1 LASRRR
7 FDVAD
12 IARIQNE
19 LKAAGFD
26 GWLLYDFHNRD
37 AIAYHVLGLDFG
49 KFTSRRWFYW
59 IPASGEPVRLCS
71 KVESTKL
78 DTLPGEK
85 RLYLSWRELHASLK
99 AMMGSAKRIAMQYSP
114 SANIPYVSIVD
125 GGTIDLV
132 RSLGYDVVSSADLV
146 QTFQAILDDAQY
158 RSHLDAGARV
168 QVIKNEAF
176 DLVARDVGA
185 GRTLTQYDVQQF
197 IVKRYN
203 EEGLTCK
210 GEFPIVGTNEQP
222 ADPHFEPTLANA
234 RPIRKGDTLL
244 IDLWAK
250 LDRPGSIFYDITW
263 CGFVGRNPPAK
274 YVQIFNT
281 VRDARDAAL
290 EFVRTRFGGGKPVH
304 GWEVDDA
311 CRAIVEKAG
320 YGQYFIHRTGHSI
333 GEDVHGNGVNI
344 DNLETRDERLL
355 APGICFS
362 IEPGIYLAGEMA
374 ARSEIDVFITPAGKV
389 DVAGEMQ
396 RDLILMD

>member
-1 LASRRR
+1 
-7 FDVAD
+7 VPD
-12 IARIQNE
+12 IARIQKE
-19 LKAAGFD
+19 LRAAGFD

-59 IPASGEPVRLCS
+59 IPAAGDPIRLCS
-71 KVESTKL
+71 KVEPTKL
-78 DTLPGEK
+78 DRLPGER

-99 AMMGSAKRIAMQYSP
+99 GMMGKARTVAMQFSP
-114 SANIPYVSIVD
+114 AANIPYVSIVD
-125 GGTIDLV
+125 GGTIDLI
-132 RSLGYDVVSSADLV
+132 RSLGYEVVSSADLV
-146 QTFQAILDDAQY
+146 QTFQAILGDAQY
-158 RSHLDAGARV
+158 QSHLDAGARV
-168 QVIKNEAF
+168 QRIKDEAF
-176 DLVARDVGA
+176 DLVAHEVRA

-197 IVKRYN
+197 IVKRYA
-203 EEGLTCK
+203 EDLLTCK

-250 LDRPGSIFYDITW
+250 LDQPGSIFYDITW

-274 YVQIFNT
+274 YVQIFGV
-281 VRDARDAAL
+281 VRDARDGAL
-290 EFVRTRFGGGKPVH
+290 EFIRTCFGGGRPLH
-304 GWEVDDA
+304 GWEVDDV
-311 CRAIVEKAG
+311 CRAVVEKAG
-320 YGQYFIHRTGHSI
+320 YGQSFIHRTGHSI
-333 GEDVHGNGVNI
+333 GEEVHGNGVNI

-355 APGICFS
+355 VPGVCFS

-374 ARSEIDVFITPAGKV
+374 ARSEINVFITPAGKV

-396 RDLILMD
+396 RELILMDV